1 MLTVGD
7 IRKLIRGVPPN
18 VKVVLGIDES
28 LEDICAGSCKIV
40 MIQYDDTGDKEPLLI
55 LPVCN
60 CKLDGFDESPD
71 GEINSQP
78 ELN

>member
-1 MLTVGD
+1 MLTIGEL
-7 IRKLIRGVPPN
+7 RKLIRGVPNN

-28 LEDICAGSCKIV
+28 LEDICPGSCKIV
-40 MIQYDDTGDKEPLLI
+40 MIEYNDTGGKEPLLI
-55 LPVCN
+55 LPICT
-60 CKLDGFDESPD
+60 CKLTADDEMPD

>member
-7 IRKLIRGVPPN
+7 IRKLIRGVPPH

-28 LEDICAGSCKIV
+28 LEDICAGGCKIV
-40 MIQYDDTGDKEPLLI
+40 MVEFNDTGHKEPLLI
-55 LPVCN
+55 LPICD
-60 CKLDGFDESPD
+60 CKLSADDEMPD
-71 GEINSQP
+71 DEINSKP